1 VEFVRSITLLIRIV
15 GIVGNAMNARR
26 AIMSRVLRF
35 DSDGKPFLGDPPS
48 NIYTIHP
55 PKSDLILLYE
65 VVDKQGRGLW
75 GGEDSLEAIKWLRL
89 NLRDECRL
97 LVSAWDSDEEDAH
110 LVGQSIDITDII
122 LEAFKEGL
130 RV

>member
-1 VEFVRSITLLIRIV
+1 MSNYIAEQVREMKRKLELQ
-15 GIVGNAMNARR
+15 
-26 AIMSRVLRF
+26 
-35 DSDGKPFLGDPPS
+35 KQES

-55 PKSDLILLYE
+55 KKSDLILLYE

-75 GGEDSLEAIKWLRL
+75 GGEDNLEAIKWLRL

>member
-1 VEFVRSITLLIRIV
+1 MSKRKTYYIADQVIEMKRKLEQEKQFVTKAHYPTSPEDI
-15 GIVGNAMNARR
+15 
-26 AIMSRVLRF
+26 
-35 DSDGKPFLGDPPS
+35 

-55 PKSDLILLYE
+55 QKSDLILLYE
-65 VVDKQGRGLW
+65 VVDKQGRGIW
-75 GGEDSLEAIKWLRL
+75 GGADSLEAIKWLRI
-89 NLRDECRL
+89 NLRDEARL

-110 LVGQSIDITDII
+110 LVGQSIDITGIV

>member
-1 VEFVRSITLLIRIV
+1 MTNYIAEQVREMKRKLELQ
-15 GIVGNAMNARR
+15 
-26 AIMSRVLRF
+26 
-35 DSDGKPFLGDPPS
+35 KQES

-65 VVDKQGRGLW
+65 VVDKQGRGIW
-75 GGEDSLEAIKWLRL
+75 GGADSLEAIKWLRL
-89 NLRDECRL
+89 NLRDEARL

>member
-1 VEFVRSITLLIRIV
+1 V
-15 GIVGNAMNARR
+15 
-26 AIMSRVLRF
+26 SRVLRF
-35 DSDGKPFLGDPPS
+35 DSKGEPFLGDPPS

-55 PKSDLILLYE
+55 PKNNLILLYE

-75 GGEDSLEAIKWLRL
+75 GGEDCLEAIKWLRL

-110 LVGQSIDITDII
+110 LVGQSIDITDIV

-130 RV
+130 KV

>member
-1 VEFVRSITLLIRIV
+1 MTNYIAQQVAEMKRKLEKE
-15 GIVGNAMNARR
+15 A
-26 AIMSRVLRF
+26 
-35 DSDGKPFLGDPPS
+35 S

-55 PKSDLILLYE
+55 PKSNLILLYE

-89 NLRDECRL
+89 NLRDEARL

-110 LVGQSIDITDII
+110 LVGQTLDITEIVRAAS
-122 LEAFKEGL
+122 L
-130 RV
+130 

>member
-1 VEFVRSITLLIRIV
+1 V
-15 GIVGNAMNARR
+15 
-26 AIMSRVLRF
+26 
-35 DSDGKPFLGDPPS
+35 S
-48 NIYTIHP
+48 NVYTIHP

-65 VVDKQGRGLW
+65 VVDKQGRGIW
-75 GGEDSLEAIKWLRL
+75 GGADSLEAIKWLRL

>member
-1 VEFVRSITLLIRIV
+1 MSK
-15 GIVGNAMNARR
+15 RR
-26 AIMSRVLRF
+26 TYYIAEQVMEMKRKLELQ
-35 DSDGKPFLGDPPS
+35 KQES

-75 GGEDSLEAIKWLRL
+75 GGEDRSEAIKWLRL
-89 NLRDECRL
+89 NLRDESRL

-110 LVGQSIDITDII
+110 LVGQSIDITGIV

>member
-1 VEFVRSITLLIRIV
+1 LDY
-15 GIVGNAMNARR
+15 RR
-26 AIMSRVLRF
+26 RRM
-35 DSDGKPFLGDPPS
+35 S

-110 LVGQSIDITDII
+110 LVGQTIDITEII
-122 LEAFKEGL
+122 QQARKVGL
-130 RV
+130 

>member
-1 VEFVRSITLLIRIV
+1 
-15 GIVGNAMNARR
+15 
-26 AIMSRVLRF
+26 MSREFITKAHYPDDREPRVLEDGTRF
-35 DSDGKPFLGDPPS
+35 MGDG

-75 GGEDSLEAIKWLRL
+75 GGEDNLEAIKWLRL
-89 NLRDECRL
+89 NLRDEARL